1 MKVDYF
7 NSIEDLPIW
16 NWWKIAETG
25 NLIYLHKL
33 EEYEGKEDY
42 NLIEL
47 WNKLQ
52 NQYLEEFGITEEFR
66 KILSLKK
73 KWINK
78 KVEFLTTGERFK
90 LTEIDIIES
99 DINETMEGKVKV
111 DKDDT
116 VIMLEQKLSRE
127 LDPKK

>member
-1 MKVDYF
+1 M
-7 NSIEDLPIW
+7 ELQR
-16 NWWKIAETG
+16 
-25 NLIYLHKL
+25 NL
-33 EEYEGKEDY
+33 E
-42 NLIEL
+42 
-47 WNKLQ
+47 
-52 NQYLEEFGITEEFR
+52 

-127 LDPKK
+127 LDPKKISVKKYYKYINHFSKNK